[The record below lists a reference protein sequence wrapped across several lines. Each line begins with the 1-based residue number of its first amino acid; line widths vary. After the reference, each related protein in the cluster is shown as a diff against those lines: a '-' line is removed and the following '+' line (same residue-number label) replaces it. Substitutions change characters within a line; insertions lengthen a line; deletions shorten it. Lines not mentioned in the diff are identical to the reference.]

1 MVWKIEYLKSIQKE
15 VRKIDRTSQKKIRE
29 YLEGKVANMENPR
42 DIGKALK
49 GEMKEL
55 WRYRIGDYRA
65 ICEIQDKTITV
76 LVVHIGHRKSVY
88 KK

>member
-15 VRKIDRTSQKKIRE
+15 VRKIDRASQKKIRE
-29 YLEGKVANMENPR
+29 YLEEKVANMDNPR

-88 KK
+88 NK